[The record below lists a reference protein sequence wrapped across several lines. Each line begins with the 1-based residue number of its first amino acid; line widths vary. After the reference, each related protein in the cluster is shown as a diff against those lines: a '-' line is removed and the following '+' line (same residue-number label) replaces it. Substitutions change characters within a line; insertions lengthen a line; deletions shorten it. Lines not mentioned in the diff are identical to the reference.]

1 MTNCKTCNEPIE
13 YAYTSAYGGDYYSS
27 CNICDWHSE
36 GDEHT
41 TIKQGLTLEELVAH
55 KKRLNK
61 LYKDIHSNAI
71 KTEHWTRLNILR
83 EIMDELLTTEE
94 LI

>member
-1 MTNCKTCNEPIE
+1 M
-13 YAYTSAYGGDYYSS
+13 
-27 CNICDWHSE
+27 
-36 GDEHT
+36 
-41 TIKQGLTLEELVAH
+41 IKQGLTLEELIAH

-94 LI
+94 

>member
-1 MTNCKTCNEPIE
+1 MARCKTCDEPIE
-13 YAYTSAYGGDYYSS
+13 TSYTSAYGGDYYYS

-41 TIKQGLTLEELVAH
+41 MIKQGLTLEELIAH

-61 LYKDIHSNAI
+61 LYEDIHSNAVET
-71 KTEHWTRLNILR
+71 KDWVRLNVLR

-94 LI
+94 D

>member
-13 YAYTSAYGGDYYSS
+13 YAYTQAYGGDYFSS
-27 CNICDWHSE
+27 CNICDWHNE

-41 TIKQGLTLEELVAH
+41 MIKQGLTLEELIEH

-61 LYKDIHSNAI
+61 LYEWIHREVLVQDDF
-71 KTEHWTRLNILR
+71 KMLNYLR
-83 EIMDELLTTEE
+83 TVMDELLTTEE
-94 LI
+94 